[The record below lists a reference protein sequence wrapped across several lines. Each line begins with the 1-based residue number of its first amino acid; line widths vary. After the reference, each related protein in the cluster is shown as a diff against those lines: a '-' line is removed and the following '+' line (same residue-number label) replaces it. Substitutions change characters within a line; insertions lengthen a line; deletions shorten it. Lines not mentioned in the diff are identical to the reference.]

1 MIRSAEV
8 VNEEI
13 RALLQ
18 NNGRPL
24 PEDVDRYHRLV
35 VEYAEALQAERE
47 QAA

>member
-18 NNGRPL
+18 DGRPL

>member
-13 RALLQ
+13 RALLRD
-18 NNGRPL
+18 GRPL
-24 PEDVDRYHRLV
+24 PEDVDRYNRLV
-35 VEYAEALQAERE
+35 VEYAKALQAERE